1 MKVEHIQE
9 TKKDE
14 GVDVWKSVKPLAP
27 LFLVAGI
34 YFKDEKR
41 RKCLDFCLKIY
52 SALVLLSLVVVFFIN
67 VVQVA
72 FFIPCTALFLYKIV
86 QVFAIFYAVTMQ
98 AVWMKIIQKQEQCC
112 CVLGV
117 ALHGLDD
124 EIHQQLRKIVKI
136 WMGLVLLVI
145 LFINGRIL
153 YYAFS
158 LPFEDGSGDEPE
170 FAFISLIITGG
181 TYMPDK
187 VVYTLT
193 FLTTFYLFSNIA
205 LFLAYFILWCYFLY
219 QTFTKFQIAIKNMVG
234 SEREIPFEI
243 IENLRLKYELCLESV
258 LQCDTSF
265 KYYIGYT
272 IFHVTSN
279 TCIYIY
285 MAASSEH
292 GIALPYIINIGF
304 RIIIFITMAGCP
316 ALVYNN
322 VSTP

>member
-14 GVDVWKSVKPLAP
+14 RVDVWKSVKPLAP

-41 RKCLDFCLKIY
+41 RKCLDFCLRIY
-52 SALVLLSLVVVFFIN
+52 SALVLLSLLVVFFIN

-72 FFIPCTALFLYKIV
+72 FFIPCTSLFLYKIV
-86 QVFAIFYAVTMQ
+86 QVFATFYAVTMQ

-124 EIHQQLRKIVKI
+124 EIHQQLRKIVKMV
-136 WMGLVLLVI
+136 MGLLLLVI
-145 LFINGRIL
+145 LFGNGGIL
-153 YYAFS
+153 FYAFS
-158 LPFEDGSGDEPE
+158 IPSEDGPGEEPG
-170 FAFISLIITGG
+170 FASISLIITGG

-187 VVYTLT
+187 FVFTLT
-193 FLTTFYLFSNIA
+193 FFTSFYLFSNIT

-219 QTFTKFQIAIKNMVG
+219 QTFTKFQIAIKKMVG
-234 SEREIPFEI
+234 SEREIYFEI

-272 IFHVTSN
+272 FFHVMSN
-279 TCIYIY
+279 TCIFIY
-285 MAASSEH
+285 MAASYHSH
-292 GIALPYIINIGF
+292 I
-304 RIIIFITMAGCP
+304 
-316 ALVYNN
+316 
-322 VSTP
+322 S

>member
-1 MKVEHIQE
+1 MKE
-9 TKKDE
+9 TRKDE
-14 GVDVWKSVKPLAP
+14 GVDVWKSLKPLAP

-41 RKCLDFCLKIY
+41 RKCLGFCLRIY
-52 SALVLLSLVVVFFIN
+52 SALVLLSLLVVFFIN

-72 FFIPCTALFLYKIV
+72 FFIPCTSLFLYKIV

-98 AVWMKIIQKQEQCC
+98 ALWMKIIQKQEQCC

-124 EIHQQLRKIVKI
+124 EIHLQFRKIVKVL
-136 WMGLVLLVI
+136 MGLVLLVI
-145 LFINGRIL
+145 LLVNGGNL

-158 LPFEDGSGDEPE
+158 LSSEDGSGDEPG

-193 FLTTFYLFSNIA
+193 FLATFYLFSNIA
-205 LFLAYFILWCYFLY
+205 LFLAYLILWCYFLY
-219 QTFTKFQIAIKNMVG
+219 QTFTKFQIAIKKMVG

-243 IENLRLKYELCLESV
+243 IENLRLKYELCLESL

-272 IFHVTSN
+272 IFHVMSN
-279 TCIYIY
+279 TCIFIY
-285 MAASSEH
+285 MAASSGD
-292 GIALPYIINIGF
+292 GIALSYIITIGF
-304 RIIIFITMAGCP
+304 CIIIFTTMAGCP

>member
-1 MKVEHIQE
+1 MKE
-9 TKKDE
+9 TRKDE

-41 RKCLDFCLKIY
+41 RKCLDFCLRIY
-52 SALVLLSLVVVFFIN
+52 SALVLLSLLVVFFIN

-72 FFIPCTALFLYKIV
+72 FFISCTSLFLYKIV
-86 QVFAIFYAVTMQ
+86 QVFDFFYAVTMQ
-98 AVWMKIIQKQEQCC
+98 ALWMKIIQKQEQCC

-124 EIHQQLRKIVKI
+124 EIHLQFRKIVKVLI
-136 WMGLVLLVI
+136 GLLLLVI
-145 LFINGRIL
+145 LLVNGGNL
-153 YYAFS
+153 CYAFS
-158 LPFEDGSGDEPE
+158 LSS
-170 FAFISLIITGG
+170 ISLIITGG

-193 FLTTFYLFSNIA
+193 FLATFYCFSNIA

-272 IFHVTSN
+272 IFHVMSN
-279 TCIYIY
+279 TCIFIY
-285 MAASSEH
+285 MAASS
-292 GIALPYIINIGF
+292 GDGMALSYIITIGF
-304 RIIIFITMAGCP
+304 CIIIFITMAGCP